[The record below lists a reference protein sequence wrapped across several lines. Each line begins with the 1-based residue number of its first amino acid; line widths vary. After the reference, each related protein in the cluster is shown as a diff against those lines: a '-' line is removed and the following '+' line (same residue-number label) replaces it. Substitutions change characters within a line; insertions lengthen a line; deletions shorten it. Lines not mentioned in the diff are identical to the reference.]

1 MIKSVA
7 IYCGSSNH
15 VSNIYKNEAKK
26 VGSLLAKH
34 KIKLI
39 YGGGNMGLMG
49 ILANS
54 ALDNGGDV
62 YGVIT
67 EHLIDI
73 EKKNKSLNN
82 LKIVKTMHQRKMEM
96 FNQADCF
103 IIFPGGIGTLEEFF
117 EVYSW
122 KQLRLH
128 KKPIYIYNLNNFWNE
143 LLSLIDRLI
152 DEDFAG
158 ENMKEAYKVINNY
171 DDLTKLLENNGQN

>member
-15 VSNIYKNEAKK
+15 VSNIYKNEAEK

-73 EKKNKSLNN
+73 EKKNKSLNSYR
-82 LKIVKTMHQRKMEM
+82 LYQSIKTLSFR
-96 FNQADCF
+96 
-103 IIFPGGIGTLEEFF
+103 IFD
-117 EVYSW
+117 
-122 KQLRLH
+122 
-128 KKPIYIYNLNNFWNE
+128 
-143 LLSLIDRLI
+143 LL
-152 DEDFAG
+152 
-158 ENMKEAYKVINNY
+158 
-171 DDLTKLLENNGQN
+171 

>member
-1 MIKSVA
+1 MFSGLGIVACMGIVVNNNIILIDSYRKELSKNDNNIYDAILIACKNRIRPIFLTTITTITGLLPSALQISLDIFDRTIAYKSEETYFFVLLAWSLIWGIGFAIKSR
-7 IYCGSSNH
+7 
-15 VSNIYKNEAKK
+15 KQPKK

-73 EKKNKSLNN
+73 EKKIKVLII
-82 LKIVKTMHQRKMEM
+82 LK
-96 FNQADCF
+96 
-103 IIFPGGIGTLEEFF
+103 
-117 EVYSW
+117 
-122 KQLRLH
+122 
-128 KKPIYIYNLNNFWNE
+128 
-143 LLSLIDRLI
+143 LLKLC
-152 DEDFAG
+152 
-158 ENMKEAYKVINNY
+158 MKEK
-171 DDLTKLLENNGQN
+171 

>member
-15 VSNIYKNEAKK
+15 VSSIYKNEAEK

-117 EVYSW
+117 
-122 KQLRLH
+122 
-128 KKPIYIYNLNNFWNE
+128 
-143 LLSLIDRLI
+143 
-152 DEDFAG
+152 
-158 ENMKEAYKVINNY
+158 
-171 DDLTKLLENNGQN
+171 